1 MEDVSSLPCIPIVQ
15 PFQITWFSE
24 KLSWILFCRDR
35 AIKTL
40 LPLFTGWLPIPN
52 ILHKSLITL
61 VLHSPVSVSHFS
73 HRCIPFNRDNIY
85 QGTFSH
91 QWCGNSFLSLSFP
104 LVMPNIRIETAEN
117 TNTKVIKRKK
127 PTLQAIKHW
136 NRLSRGT
143 VYPCRY
149 SFQWRHEKYMLYSQ
163 RSKIASDI
171 FLVMPGK
178 EFTSRPRSL
187 LYRRNVEL
195 TQPVEGF
202 SACTAHLLK
211 KQPSSKKC
219 SPFCDWL
226 LLSPGWLH
234 TESTP
239 SGYMRSTSANS
250 LPCSLGQPYLFTR
263 CSVSRSGCDL
273 AVCLQHVPLDL
284 IVTLK
289 LVLLWAKLWTK
300 WFLKVPARQF
310 TRWSHDNNYEAK
322 KWLLWISSKCLTSF
336 YLSASE
342 V

>member
-1 MEDVSSLPCIPIVQ
+1 
-15 PFQITWFSE
+15 
-24 KLSWILFCRDR
+24 
-35 AIKTL
+35 
-40 LPLFTGWLPIPN
+40 
-52 ILHKSLITL
+52 
-61 VLHSPVSVSHFS
+61 
-73 HRCIPFNRDNIY
+73 
-85 QGTFSH
+85 
-91 QWCGNSFLSLSFP
+91 
-104 LVMPNIRIETAEN
+104 
-117 TNTKVIKRKK
+117 
-127 PTLQAIKHW
+127 
-136 NRLSRGT
+136 
-143 VYPCRY
+143 
-149 SFQWRHEKYMLYSQ
+149 
-163 RSKIASDI
+163 
-171 FLVMPGK
+171 MPGK

-202 SACTAHLLK
+202 SACTAHLLR

-239 SGYMRSTSANS
+239 SGYTRSTSANS

-263 CSVSRSGCDL
+263 CSVTRSGCDL

-336 YLSASE
+336 YFSASE